1 MTDEIQENRY
11 DFHTME
17 QKWQSR
23 WDEADLFRIENT
35 SDRPKFYGLDFFP
48 YPSGAGI
55 SVGHCRNY
63 VPLDVA
69 CRHKTMQGYNVLHPM
84 GWDAF
89 GQPAENEAIKQG
101 RNPKEMVPEYA
112 ANYKRQLKLV
122 GISYDWS
129 REVNSSL
136 PDYYKWTQ
144 WLFLLLHERGL
155 AYRANTPI
163 NWCPVDKT
171 GLANEEVV
179 NGRCWRCG
187 TLVEKRPMPQW
198 YFKITDYADRLIS
211 GLDTIAWPE
220 GIKTQQREWI
230 GRSEGAEVEFRVS
243 AQRVSG
249 VGVRVSDNAPTAESA
264 SNQNVFSVDASPDT
278 QHPTP
283 DTLLRVFTTRPDTLW
298 GATFMV
304 LAPEH
309 PLVAQITTAEQQ
321 AEVEAY
327 AAKAQRETDIER
339 QATDRTKTG
348 VFTGAFAVNPVN
360 GANIP
365 IWIADYVLMG
375 YGTGA
380 IMAVPAHDQRDFEF
394 AKKFDIPIVLVYQS
408 GNETAETLI
417 EATATGGNVII
428 GPFAGEP
435 NNKETVRKVVQW
447 IAEQGFGKAVV
458 NYRLRDWLISRQR
471 YWGAPIP
478 IIHCPTHGAVPVPEK
493 DLPVTLPDVEAYQ
506 PTGTGESPLAGIPAF
521 VNTTCPICGEAAK
534 RETDTMGGFAC
545 SSWYFLRFADPH
557 NADAPFS
564 RKMADYWLPVDLY
577 VGGAEHAVMH
587 LLYARFWTKVMHDAG
602 LINFDEPFNRLRNQG
617 MLLAYT
623 AGREIRNEDDGNT
636 VDDADA
642 PIENWKVLLPEE
654 KETIPESEW
663 IYRWVKMS
671 KSMKNVVTPDE
682 MAHKYGADSLR
693 LYGLFVA
700 PFEETVQWT
709 DGGIQNANKYLNR
722 VWRLWTELRPHYYA
736 GWQTDTANFQRQSD
750 AKPDES
756 GDQNPLVFGEDERRL
771 RRKLH
776 QTIRKVGEDIESF
789 RFNTCIAAF
798 MEFTNEL
805 SAFRNAL
812 GNSDPTPA
820 QAALISEVL
829 ETLPLLFAP
838 IAPHLADEMWE
849 RLGKTGFTF
858 RQSWPAFDE
867 AAAAEE
873 AITIVIQ
880 VNGKVRDRLLLTP
893 DTDAAEIERLALANE
908 KVVAE
913 LTGKQVRKVIAV
925 PGKLVNIVIG

>member
-1 MTDEIQENRY
+1 MTDEINENRY
-11 DFHTME
+11 DFHTVE
-17 QKWQSR
+17 PKWQAR
-23 WDEADLFRIENT
+23 WDKTDLFRIENS

-89 GQPAENEAIKQG
+89 GQPAENEAIKRG

-136 PDYYKWTQ
+136 PDYYQWTQ
-144 WLFLLLHERGL
+144 WLFLLLHQRGL

-211 GLDTIAWPE
+211 DLDTIAWPE

-230 GRSEGAEVEFRVS
+230 GRSEGAEVDFQVYGE
-243 AQRVSG
+243 
-249 VGVRVSDNAPTAESA
+249 
-264 SNQNVFSVDASPDT
+264 DAT
-278 QHPTP
+278 I
-283 DTLLRVFTTRPDTLW
+283 RVFTTRPDTLW

-309 PLVAQITTAEQQ
+309 PLVAQITTAEQK

-327 AAKAQRETDIER
+327 VARAQRETDIER

-348 VFTGAFAVNPVN
+348 VFTGAYADNPVN
-360 GANIP
+360 NEPIP

-394 AKKFDIPIVLVYQS
+394 ARKFAIPIVLVYQS
-408 GNETAETLI
+408 GDETADTMT
-417 EATATGGNVII
+417 EATATGGNVIV

-435 NNKETVRKVVQW
+435 NNKETVRKVIGW
-447 IAEQGFGKAVV
+447 IAEKGFGKGVV

-493 DLPVTLPDVEAYQ
+493 DLPVTLPDVEKYE
-506 PTGTGESPLAGIPAF
+506 PTGTGESPLAGIPEF
-521 VNTTCPICGEAAK
+521 VNTTCPICHEPAK

-557 NADAPFS
+557 NPDAPFT
-564 RKMADYWLPVDLY
+564 REMADYWLPVDLY

-623 AGREIRNEDDGNT
+623 AGRAVHNEDDGNT

-642 PIENWKVLLPEE
+642 PIEDWKVLKPEE
-654 KETIPESEW
+654 KQTIPESDW

-671 KSMKNVVTPDE
+671 KSMGNVVTPDE

-709 DGGIQNANKYLNR
+709 DSGIQNANKYLNR

-736 GWQTDTANFQRQSD
+736 DWQADIADYQKQAD
-750 AKPDES
+750 AKPDET
-756 GDQNPLVFGEDERRL
+756 GDQNPLVLGEDERRL

-776 QTIRKVGEDIESF
+776 QTMRKVGEDIESF

-812 GNSDPTPA
+812 GNSDPSPA

-838 IAPHLADEMWE
+838 IAPHLADELWE

-858 RQSWPAFDE
+858 RQSWPLFDPS
-867 AAAAEE
+867 AAAEE
-873 AITIVIQ
+873 AITIVLQ
-880 VNGKVRDRLLLTP
+880 VNGKVRDRLLLPP
-893 DTDAAEIERLALANE
+893 DTDAGEIERLALANE
-908 KVVAE
+908 KVAAE
-913 LTGKQVRKVIAV
+913 LTGKQVRKVITV